1 MQDPSEDTEW
11 NDILRRFGIIPPK
24 EEPPDES
31 EGQPSGD
38 EDGSEYER
46 MGLAELE
53 EAEDEFSE
61 EDQRALESYRRRRL
75 AEWRARAGGR
85 RFGQLREIQGDQYV
99 REVTAAGEHLWV
111 VLHLY
116 RPGIPVCTRLNH
128 HLGRL
133 AQRFPETK
141 FLRIMADSCIPNYP
155 DRHLPTV
162 FLYRTGR
169 IHASLIG
176 EAQCGGRNMLE
187 EDLEWILAAVG
198 AVPAER
204 PGPLREDAAAMLL
217 SSILHSCSQGP
228 GGSS

>member
-116 RPGIPVCTRLNH
+116 RPG
-128 HLGRL
+128 
-133 AQRFPETK
+133 
-141 FLRIMADSCIPNYP
+141 
-155 DRHLPTV
+155 
-162 FLYRTGR
+162 TGR